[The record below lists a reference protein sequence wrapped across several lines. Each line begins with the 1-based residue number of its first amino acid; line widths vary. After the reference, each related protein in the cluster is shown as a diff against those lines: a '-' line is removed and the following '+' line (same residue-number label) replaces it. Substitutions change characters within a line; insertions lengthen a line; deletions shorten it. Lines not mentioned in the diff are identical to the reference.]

1 VKIATLLFLSI
12 YSLRFARAPFSWAAR
27 HTTVCLDTND
37 FARRLS
43 EDLERQGFETFLD
56 TGNITIGDALP
67 QNITKGIKNCDGMI
81 IIYTKNYC
89 SSDWCP
95 KELDYAVDQ
104 KKQLYPLKRQDVEY
118 ERGSWHLSRLLYQKF
133 YDEESYAESLWQL
146 ISAIKM
152 VHFLLCVA

>member
-1 VKIATLLFLSI
+1 MLVTPINPGAKKRKINLFIS
-12 YSLRFARAPFSWAAR
+12 YT
-27 HTTVCLDTND
+27 HKDNTND

-43 EDLERQGFETFLD
+43 EDLKRQGWETFLD

-67 QNITKGIKNCDGMI
+67 QHIAQGIKNCDGMI

-104 KKQLYPLKRQDVEY
+104 KKQLYPLKRQNIEY
-118 ERGSWHLSRLLYQKF
+118 ERGSSVAWHLSRLLYHNF
-133 YDEESYAESLWQL
+133 YDEESYAESLRQL
-146 ISAIKM
+146 ISAIKK
-152 VHFLLCVA
+152 VHCLCVA